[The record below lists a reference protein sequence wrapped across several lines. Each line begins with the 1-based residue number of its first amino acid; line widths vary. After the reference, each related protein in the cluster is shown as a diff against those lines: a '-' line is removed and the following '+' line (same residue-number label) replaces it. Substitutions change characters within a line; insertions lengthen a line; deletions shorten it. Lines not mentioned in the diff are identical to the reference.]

1 MTKWG
6 TPVEK
11 WKHNQTPNTTHSL
24 KVGRLFNINENSS
37 LVPVKVNTDTT
48 SPDYILLPCFKS
60 TKPGFTG
67 KSFFICAPVRCFG
80 DELGE
85 QLWVRP
91 YLPTSVPGLT
101 NALVAE
107 REQIPAA
114 GLQNPVERLKKKKLE
129 TSDFSRKCSIIT
141 SRCCVQVS
149 TASCQ
154 NGINVPTHDD
164 LFVSC
169 YISNTLKVTFI
180 PVNVKSLLKK
190 KKKKKCP

>member
-1 MTKWG
+1 MFITNSRSFISVYTEIKPLLKELKSGASQVTKWG

-24 KVGRLFNINENSS
+24 KVVRLFNINENSS
-37 LVPVKVNTDTT
+37 LVPVKVNTDKT
-48 SPDYILLPCFKS
+48 SLDYILLPCFKS

-85 QLWVRP
+85 QLLVRP
-91 YLPTSVPGLT
+91 YLPTSAPGLT

-141 SRCCVQVS
+141 SRCCVQVWNQRS
-149 TASCQ
+149 
-154 NGINVPTHDD
+154 DMWW
-164 LFVSC
+164 
-169 YISNTLKVTFI
+169 FI
-180 PVNVKSLLKK
+180 CILLYF
-190 KKKKKCP
+190 

>member
-24 KVGRLFNINENSS
+24 KVVRLFNINENSS
-37 LVPVKVNTDTT
+37 LVPVKVNTDKT
-48 SPDYILLPCFKS
+48 SLDYILLPCFKS
-60 TKPGFTG
+60 TKPGSPVKAFLFAPLSGALGTSWESSCESDLISRHQRPASLMLLLLNG
-67 KSFFICAPVRCFG
+67 SKS
-80 DELGE
+80 L
-85 QLWVRP
+85 
-91 YLPTSVPGLT
+91 LPGSKIQW
-101 NALVAE
+101 NAWKN
-107 REQIPAA
+107 R
-114 GLQNPVERLKKKKLE
+114 KLE
-129 TSDFSRKCSIIT
+129 TSDFSRRCSIIT

-149 TASCQ
+149 TALCQ

-180 PVNVKSLLKK
+180 PGNVKSLFKK
-190 KKKKKCP
+190 K